1 MSLPPVSPWERLH
14 SRLAVILPSAPG
26 ELRGFV
32 MASPRGGICCPSV
45 DGGPSAPA
53 NTAASRSE
61 YRHCCCIISSSFRI
75 SGPHDKRLSVEP
87 AQSLGGI
94 GASRLRDDFG
104 DSFTYHHLAR
114 QSPGHRGCLCAF
126 FVTENREQTI
136 FPTTYLLASK
146 APEVSAEPQG
156 APWGS
161 LIIGGCTPGRPE
173 DYSGEAQ
180 ARSGQ

>member
-1 MSLPPVSPWERLH
+1 MVLSWHPREV
-14 SRLAVILPSAPG
+14 
-26 ELRGFV
+26 
-32 MASPRGGICCPSV
+32 ASV
-45 DGGPSAPA
+45 APA
-53 NTAASRSE
+53 LMVVPQLQLTRQLLALSAGTVAALFLPLS
-61 YRHCCCIISSSFRI
+61 CI

-146 APEVSAEPQG
+146 APEVSTEPQG